1 MIVGWCVTRFIILVF
16 MATFERFVIGDV
28 YYYWRKLDAMS
39 GVGLEQT
46 LTEYPTPVVWIL
58 SIPHLLTGGSRV
70 GYLIAFIGFMMVL
83 DAAFT
88 WLLWRDGGRRR
99 TRAIDFW
106 LIFVL
111 LVGPLAYLRFDM
123 IPAVL
128 AGGALLV
135 ARRRP
140 WLAGLFTGLG
150 AAIKLWPA
158 LLFPALLA
166 PRQKRGQL
174 TLGFVGM
181 GAGLALLSLLT
192 GGWTRLFSPLTWQSG
207 RGLQIESLWATPLML
222 ARLVSRGRWTVDISR
237 FQAFE
242 IFGPGVSSWLIISDL
257 ATVIGIILIVVLLWR
272 GFRHP
277 DPSTFAVGLVMLA
290 VVVIMVV
297 SNKTL
302 SPQYLLWLA
311 GPMAGL
317 LLWETRPDLV
327 DLPAANLSV
336 DRPTI
341 GTHRLARRLSLALLI
356 IALLTHLVYPSLYDG
371 LLGRWG
377 TGLLVA
383 ATLVTVLRN
392 LALLLY
398 AGWICRVAWLALDSR
413 RPGR

>member
-1 MIVGWCVTRFIILVF
+1 MS
-16 MATFERFVIGDV
+16 TFEKFVIGDV
-28 YYYWRKLDAMS
+28 SYYWRKVDALS
-39 GVGLEQT
+39 VVGLEQT

-70 GYLIAFIGFMMVL
+70 GYLIAFISFMMVL

-88 WLLWRDGGRRR
+88 WLLWRDGGQQR
-99 TRAIDFW
+99 TRATDFW
-106 LIFVL
+106 LIFIL
-111 LVGPLAYLRFDM
+111 LIGPLAYLRFDM

-128 AGGALLV
+128 VGAALLL

-140 WLAGLFTGLG
+140 WLAGIFTGLG

-166 PRQKRGQL
+166 PHRRRGQL
-174 TLGFVGM
+174 ALGFLGM
-181 GAGLALLSLLT
+181 GFGLALLSLLT
-192 GGWTRLFSPLTWQSG
+192 GGLPRLVSPLTWQSG

-222 ARLVSRGRWTVDISR
+222 ARLVSPGRWIVDISK

-242 IFGPGVSSWLIISDL
+242 IFGPGVRPWLIASDL
-257 ATVIGIILIVVLLWR
+257 ATALGLIIIVVLLWR
-272 GFRHP
+272 GFRRP
-277 DPSTFAVGLVMLA
+277 GPSPFAVGLVMLA

-297 SNKTL
+297 TNKTL
-302 SPQYLLWLA
+302 SPQYLLWLG

-317 LLWETRPDLV
+317 LLWETRPDSV
-327 DLPAANLSV
+327 DLPTANLSIE
-336 DRPTI
+336 RPPI
-341 GTHRLARRLSLALLI
+341 GNHHLARRLSLALLI
-356 IALLTHLVYPSLYDG
+356 IAVLTHLVYPTLYDG

-377 TGLLVA
+377 AGMLVA
-383 ATLVTVLRN
+383 ATLITALRN

-413 RPGR
+413 RPVP